1 MIDNTKQLSKKT
13 LHTSLEKCQSSH
25 LHKFIVDFFFFFTET
40 KNYKSSLIES
50 DFISSSITSV
60 YAILSVGFGFSF

>member
-13 LHTSLEKCQSSH
+13 LHTSLEKCQSFH
-25 LHKFIVDFFFFFTET
+25 LCTSLLLIFFFTET